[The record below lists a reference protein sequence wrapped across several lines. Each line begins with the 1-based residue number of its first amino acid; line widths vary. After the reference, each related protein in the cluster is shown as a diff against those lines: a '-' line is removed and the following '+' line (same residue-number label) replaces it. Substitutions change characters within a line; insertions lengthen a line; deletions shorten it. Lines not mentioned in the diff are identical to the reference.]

1 MPSER
6 LVFVTGWP
14 GFIGRRL
21 LRRMVE
27 LNPGLRLALLARP
40 DSAAKVQ
47 AELPALAGAEA
58 RVLEGDVTR
67 MHLGLAG
74 ADYKRL
80 TREAT
85 EIWHLAAV
93 DDLAA
98 ESRRIRAVNLEGT
111 RNLLDLARSCAR
123 LTRLHHFSTA
133 AVSGDREGVI
143 LEDELEM
150 GQGFGNAYEESKYLA
165 ERLVR
170 EAQGDV
176 PATIYRPSIVVG
188 DSRTGEIDRFQGPYK
203 LAILLVASPLA
214 VPLPLPRNGIAPLNA
229 VPVDFVVEAA
239 LAISRMP
246 AAVGRTVHL
255 VDPAPLS
262 VRRVYELI
270 AIRSGKSLPPVSI
283 PHRAVE
289 AVLSLPLLEKLARPQ
304 RAAIQLVNRIAV
316 YNPRN
321 MLELLAGTG
330 ILCPPITSYLDRLID
345 YVRAHYAAQ
354 ARGAAPAETD
364 DPLDAG
370 SGPAGS
376 PPGSRD

>member
-1 MPSER
+1 MASEG

-21 LRRMVE
+21 LRRMAE
-27 LNPGLRLALLARP
+27 QRPGLRLALLVRP
-40 DSAAKVQ
+40 DRAARVQ

-67 MHLGLAG
+67 MHLGLSG
-74 ADYKRL
+74 PEFKRV

-93 DDLAA
+93 DDLSA
-98 ESRRIRAVNLEGT
+98 ESRRIRSVNLDGT
-111 RNLLDLARSCAR
+111 RNLLELARACTR
-123 LTRLHHFSTA
+123 LARLHHFSTA

-150 GQGFGNAYEESKYLA
+150 GQGFGNAYEQSKYQA
-165 ERLVR
+165 ELLVR
-170 EAQGDV
+170 AAQGEI
-176 PATIYRPSIVVG
+176 PATVYRPSIVVG
-188 DSRTGEIDRFQGPYK
+188 DSRTGEIDRFQGPYP

-214 VPLPLPRNGIAPLNA
+214 VPLPLPRKGIAPLNA

-270 AIRSGKSLPPVSI
+270 ATRSGKNLPPVSI

-289 AVLSLPLLEKLARPQ
+289 ALLGLPVLERLARPQ
-304 RAAIQLVNRIAV
+304 RAAIQLLNRIAV

-345 YVRAHYAAQ
+345 YVRTQYASQ
-354 ARGAAPAETD
+354 ARGPAPEATD
-364 DPLDAG
+364 DPLDPDAG
-370 SGPAGS
+370 SGDPLRS
-376 PPGSRD
+376 

>member
-1 MPSER
+1 MSSRPG
-6 LVFVTGWP
+6 LVFVTGFA

-21 LRRMVE
+21 ARRLVE
-27 LNPGLRLALLARP
+27 QRGPSVRLAMLVRKEKLERARANLATLGP
-40 DSAAKVQ
+40 
-47 AELPALAGAEA
+47 AEVEI
-58 RVLEGDVTR
+58 LEGDITK
-67 MHLGLAG
+67 MHLGLTG

-80 TREAT
+80 TREVS
-85 EIWHLAAV
+85 EIWHLAAL
-93 DDLAA
+93 DDLSA
-98 ESRRIRAVNLEGT
+98 ETRRIRAVNLEGT
-111 RNLLDLARSCAR
+111 RGVLELARACGR

-133 AVSGDREGVI
+133 AVSGNREGVI

-150 GQGFGNAYEESKYLA
+150 GQSFGNAYEASKYEA

-170 EAQGDV
+170 DAQARM

-188 DSRTGEIDRFQGPYK
+188 DSHTGEIDRFEGPYS

-239 LAISRMP
+239 LSIGQNP
-246 AAVGRTVHL
+246 AGIGRTVHL

-262 VRRVYELI
+262 VRRVYELL
-270 AIRSGKSLPPVSI
+270 ARHAGKHLPPVSI

-289 AVLSLPLLEKLARPQ
+289 AVLGLPLLERLARPQ
-304 RAAIQLVNRIAV
+304 RSAIQMVNRIAV

-330 ILCPPITSYLDRLID
+330 ILCPPITSYLDRLIH
-345 YVRAHYAAQ
+345 YVRAQYAA
-354 ARGAAPAETD
+354 AAKAAAAAPAA
-364 DPLDAG
+364 DPLDADL
-370 SGPAGS
+370 
-376 PPGSRD
+376 PPTS

>member
-1 MPSER
+1 MGQDG

-21 LRRMVE
+21 VHRLAELR
-27 LNPGLRLALLARP
+27 PGVRLALLARP
-40 DSAAKVQ
+40 DRAGRLQGELAALG
-47 AELPALAGAEA
+47 AAEA
-58 RVLEGDVTR
+58 RVLEGDITR
-67 MHLGLAG
+67 MHLGLSG
-74 ADYKRL
+74 PEYKRL

-93 DDLAA
+93 DDLSS
-98 ESRRIRAVNLEGT
+98 ETRHLHAVNVEGT
-111 RNLLDLARSCAR
+111 RNLLELAQGCTR
-123 LTRLHHFSTA
+123 LARLHHFSTA
-133 AVSGDREGVI
+133 SVSGDREGVI

-150 GQGFGNAYEESKYLA
+150 GQSFANPYEESKYLA

-170 EAQGDV
+170 HAQGDV

-188 DSRTGEIDRFQGPYK
+188 DSRTGEIDRFQGPYQ

-214 VPLPLPRNGIAPLNA
+214 VPLPLPRKGIAPLNA

-239 LAISRMP
+239 LAIGGMP
-246 AAVGRTVHL
+246 AALGRTVHL

-270 AIRSGKSLPPVSI
+270 ATRSGKTLPPMPI

-289 AVLSLPLLEKLARPQ
+289 AVLSLPLLERLVRPQ

-330 ILCPPITSYLDRLID
+330 ILCPPITAYLDRLID
-345 YVRAHYAAQ
+345 YVRARYQAQ
-354 ARGAAPAETD
+354 APGTSPGESD
-364 DPLDAG
+364 DPLDA
-370 SGPAGS
+370 
-376 PPGSRD
+376 